1 MDGISL
7 GGRSVTSDETIR
19 KVIDLQAA
27 MEKLRKENGALRRD
41 RDDLLQEY
49 ESIKSARPITPFEHV
64 DKPKTKGDTI
74 RVSFGDMHGMRM
86 DRQAVDAL
94 LGDIKRLAPDEI
106 VLGGDMIEGGGF
118 FAQHHVLGY
127 VANCD
132 YTYQEDIAATNWFL
146 DELQKAA
153 PKAMVYYLE
162 GNHEDRIERW
172 VVDETLGHARDAEFL
187 LDLFGPQRLLMLDK
201 RAICYVRRSQ
211 KMDPKLPFGWLR
223 RGKMFYAHEVSGGKT
238 AASKALAMTAG
249 NITVFHTHQESSA
262 TLELV
267 SVGLIKAFCPGCLC
281 EKQPMW
287 RHSNPTNWN
296 HGYCIDVVAP
306 SGNFQHIQ
314 VPIWEGESLGCA
326 MLDRR

>member
-1 MDGISL
+1 MDGLNL
-7 GGRSVTSDETIR
+7 GGRPVSSDDTIR
-19 KVIDLQAA
+19 KVIDLQATI
-27 MEKLRKENGALRRD
+27 EKLRKENGALRRD
-41 RDDLLQEY
+41 RDDLLQEH
-49 ESIKSARPITPFEHV
+49 ETMRSARPITPFAV
-64 DKPKTKGDTI
+64 KRVSKAGKDII

-86 DRQAVDAL
+86 DRPAVEAL
-94 LGDIKRLAPDEI
+94 LADIKRLAPDEI

-146 DELQKAA
+146 DELQKVA
-153 PKAMVYYLE
+153 PNAKVYYLE

-172 VVDETLGHARDAEFL
+172 VVDETMGHARDAEFL
-187 LDLFGPQRLLMLDK
+187 LGLFGPQVLLRLHE
-201 RAICYVRRSQ
+201 RGITYIRRSE
-211 KMDPKLPFGWLR
+211 KTDPKLPYGWLKL
-223 RGKMFYAHEVSGGKT
+223 GKMFYAHEVSGGKN

-249 NITVFHTHQESSA
+249 NVTVFHTHQESSA

-267 SVGLIKAFCPGCLC
+267 SVGIIKAFCPGCLC

-296 HGYCIDVVAP
+296 HGYAIDVVAP

-326 MLDRR
+326 MLDRK